1 MASTVMS
8 AAVVSTLAARAMT
21 STAINQTIGPLRGPS
36 SFMRM
41 ICAFLTKPR
50 RDWRGNVARLLPGG
64 RSSPCKRLSRHERW
78 YRLTWKCRLKH
89 CNFFPLSRRC
99 ATTSSG
105 RWPRPVGWFHS
116 HPLTKRR
123 AGAFG
128 HRPFAFLAAVPVTWL
143 SRRTC
148 LHASR
153 TTAPKRYMSQ
163 SANWRRY

>member
-1 MASTVMS
+1 MMS

-21 STAINQTIGPLRGPS
+21 STTISQTIGPLRGPS

-50 RDWRGNVARLLPGG
+50 RDWRGNVTRLLPGG

-105 RWPRPVGWFHS
+105 RWPKPVWWFHS
-116 HPLTKRR
+116 HSLTKRR
-123 AGAFG
+123 AGARR
-128 HRPFAFLAAVPVTWL
+128 HRPFAFLAAMPVAWL
-143 SRRTC
+143 SDFGTADRRRV
-148 LHASR
+148 LS
-153 TTAPKRYMSQ
+153 PSL
-163 SANWRRY
+163 SVLPVDP

>member
-1 MASTVMS
+1 MAGHRIRAYGE
-8 AAVVSTLAARAMT
+8 AAVVSTLAARTMT

-41 ICAFLTKPR
+41 ICAFLTKPH
-50 RDWRGNVARLLPGG
+50 RDWHGNVTRLLPGC

-105 RWPRPVGWFHS
+105 RWPRPVWWFHS

-128 HRPFAFLAAVPVTWL
+128 HRPFAFLAAMPVAWL
-143 SRRTC
+143 SDFGTADRRRV
-148 LHASR
+148 LS
-153 TTAPKRYMSQ
+153 PSL
-163 SANWRRY
+163 SVLPVDP

>member
-1 MASTVMS
+1 MS

-78 YRLTWKCRLKH
+78 YRLTWKCRFEALQ
-89 CNFFPLSRRC
+89 
-99 ATTSSG
+99 TSSHSKAVRNDFFG
-105 RWPRPVGWFHS
+105 RMAETGGWP
-116 HPLTKRR
+116 
-123 AGAFG
+123 
-128 HRPFAFLAAVPVTWL
+128 
-143 SRRTC
+143 
-148 LHASR
+148 
-153 TTAPKRYMSQ
+153 
-163 SANWRRY
+163 